1 MGIQAVYLSVD
12 DATLKRLA
20 EAPAEALLDLVEE
33 LEAADCTQVGLDKM
47 WDGLHFLLTGVSAS
61 SPIEGNPLSE
71 AVVGVQ
77 VFDCEDFVACTR
89 SRELPVI
96 ISALDAVVI
105 EKTLAAVDFARFR
118 KARLYPKI
126 WSDDPTQLKTEL
138 EEAFQELRDFYRVCA
153 TAQRHV
159 IVSIY

>member
-12 DATLKRLA
+12 DAALERLA
-20 EAPAEALLDLVEE
+20 EAPAEELPDLVEE
-33 LEAADCTQVGLDKM
+33 LEEADCPQVGLDKL

-77 VFDCEDFVACTR
+77 VFDCEDFIACTR
-89 SRELPVI
+89 NNELPAI
-96 ISALDAVVI
+96 IAALDAVSI
-105 EKTLAAVDFARFR
+105 NESLAVADFARFR

-126 WSDDPTQLKTEL
+126 WTDNPVQLKAEL
-138 EEAFQELRDFYRVCA
+138 EVAFRELRDFYRVCA
-153 TAQRHV
+153 ATQRHV
-159 IVSIY
+159 LVSIY

>member
-12 DATLKRLA
+12 DAALKRLA
-20 EAPAEALLDLVEE
+20 EAPAEELLEVVEE
-33 LEAADCTQVGLDKM
+33 LEDADCPQVGLDKM

-61 SPIEGNPLSE
+61 SPIEGNSLSE

-89 SRELPVI
+89 SDEVPAI
-96 ISALDAVVI
+96 IAALDAVPI
-105 EKTLAAVDFARFR
+105 DKALASNDFAKFR
-118 KARLYPKI
+118 KAKLYPKI
-126 WSDDPTQLKTEL
+126 WSDDPGQLTAEL
-138 EEAFQELRDFYRVCA
+138 EEAFRELRDFYHVCA

-159 IVSIY
+159 LVSIY